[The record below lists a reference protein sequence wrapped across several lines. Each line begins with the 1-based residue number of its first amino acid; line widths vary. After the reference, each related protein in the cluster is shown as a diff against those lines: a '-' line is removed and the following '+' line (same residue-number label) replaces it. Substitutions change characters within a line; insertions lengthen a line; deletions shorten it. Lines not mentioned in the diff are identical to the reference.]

1 MFNLGLHKKTPFSTM
16 IAGHTKCKLKWR
28 NLNVE
33 TLTEVH
39 IYAVDV
45 INPYLFYQ
53 SYPFKNIKICIWL
66 KEKNLLCISSGS
78 KINHRSSNKW
88 HNIPQ
93 IVEDQDKPVVF
104 TCMTGKHISRI
115 SLDLCKIGQDIIT
128 SNFMLTTLG
137 DWREGEKW
145 RQPCFYECA

>member
-1 MFNLGLHKKTPFSTM
+1 M
-16 IAGHTKCKLKWR
+16 IAGHKKFEPNWHFGVLKLKWR
-28 NLNVE
+28 NSNVE
-33 TLTEVH
+33 TLTE
-39 IYAVDV
+39 IVDADDV
-45 INPYLFYQ
+45 MSQYLFYQ

-115 SLDLCKIGQDIIT
+115 SLDLGKIGQDIIT

-137 DWREGEKW
+137 DWREGEKF
-145 RQPCFYECA
+145 RQPCFCECA